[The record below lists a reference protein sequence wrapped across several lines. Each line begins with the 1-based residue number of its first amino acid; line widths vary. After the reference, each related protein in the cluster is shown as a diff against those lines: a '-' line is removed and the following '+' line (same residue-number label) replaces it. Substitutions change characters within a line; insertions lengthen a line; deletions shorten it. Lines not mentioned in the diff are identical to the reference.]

1 MEVSYGKLAK
11 IMQEKKIKKKDIKEK
26 AHLGWTTISKITN
39 NQDVSMDVLKK
50 ICEYLECDIGDIVEF
65 KKSEAKWYEFYK
77 FSKIKKRKNVE
88 YNY

>member
-11 IMQEKKIKKKDIKEK
+11 IMQEKKIKKKDIKEN

-65 KKSEAKWYEFYK
+65 KKSEVKSHE
-77 FSKIKKRKNVE
+77 N
-88 YNY
+88 N

>member
-1 MEVSYGKLAK
+1 MIDLEVSYGKLAK
-11 IMQEKKIKKKDIKEK
+11 IMQDKKIKKKDLKEK

-65 KKSEAKWYEFYK
+65 KKSEAK
-77 FSKIKKRKNVE
+77 
-88 YNY
+88 

>member
-11 IMQEKKIKKKDIKEK
+11 IMQEKKIKKKDIKEN
-26 AHLGWTTISKITN
+26 AHLGLTTISKITN

-65 KKSEAKWYEFYK
+65 KKSEAK
-77 FSKIKKRKNVE
+77 
-88 YNY
+88 

>member
-1 MEVSYGKLAK
+1 MIDLEVSYGKLAK

-50 ICEYLECDIGDIVEF
+50 YVNI
-65 KKSEAKWYEFYK
+65 
-77 FSKIKKRKNVE
+77 
-88 YNY
+88 

>member
-11 IMQEKKIKKKDIKEK
+11 IMQDKKIKKKDLKEN
-26 AHLGWTTISKITN
+26 AHLGWTTISKIAN

-65 KKSEAKWYEFYK
+65 
-77 FSKIKKRKNVE
+77 RKNEVK
-88 YNY
+88 